1 MRNLVLWL
9 IPFFV
14 VFQTAFL
21 FAQSRDKQAS
31 EILDEVI
38 SKTKSYKSMK
48 LEFIYK
54 MENPEANINETT
66 TGKAVVSDDSYRVE
80 VAGQTIISDGKTLWT
95 VISDAEEVQVN
106 DVSENDDVFTPT
118 KLLTSYNK
126 QYKSKLL
133 PKVTSLHGKNVYGLE
148 LTPYQK
154 KSYDRVHFFIEKDK
168 MQLYQIEIFDRN
180 GSKYTYQITK
190 FETNV
195 QVNEKSFSFSEKE
208 FPGFYIIDMR

>member
-1 MRNLVLWL
+1 
-9 IPFFV
+9 
-14 VFQTAFL
+14 
-21 FAQSRDKQAS
+21 
-31 EILDEVI
+31 
-38 SKTKSYKSMK
+38 
-48 LEFIYK
+48 

-118 KLLTSYNK
+118 KLLTSYNE

-148 LTPYQK
+148 LTPPTKRNLTIEYT
-154 KSYDRVHFFIEKDK
+154 FFIEKDK